1 MARLQDA
8 KEPDPWKFGFG
19 VVHEDVLV
27 GMCGFVALPDA
38 NGVVEIGYGIAPA
51 CRGKGYATEVAQALV
66 EFASKRDDIALICAH
81 TLPETN
87 ASTRVLEKCGFKK
100 ICETIDSENN
110 LVWRWERNLGC
121 VIYA

>member
-66 EFASKRDDIALICAH
+66 EFASNDERVRTICAH
-81 TLPETN
+81 TLPEAN
-87 ASTRVLEKCGFKK
+87 ASTRVLEKCGFRKTGE
-100 ICETIDSENN
+100 IVDSENQR
-110 LVWRWERNLGC
+110 VGRWERKPTS
-121 VIYA
+121 